1 MHYSLANF
9 LFEYKWS
16 YHWSTLVVRVRF
28 NWRCFA
34 METSHYMLSELQ
46 STFYCCCCCYCCM
59 PQTGTLHATHTQ
71 RHTDAVAGLTGV
83 CQYVATTRHRH
94 WRRVAQCLV
103 SSRLVS
109 SGLDSIR
116 QLPACLACLGESTL
130 NSSFKWCRSHWQH
143 LAQHQLKLQQHE
155 AERVAGRTCQAK
167 LIASLVVF
175 LHWPHV
181 AATRGSKAKQ
191 FASTSSSSFLH
202 FRQRLTN
209 FQMPLRRRCMQHRRH
224 RAHATGQT
232 GGGLP
237 KTGPGLTA
245 RLAAAAV

>member
-1 MHYSLANF
+1 MFCDGNIALHVERAAEHL
-9 LFEYKWS
+9 L
-16 YHWSTLVVRVRF
+16 L
-28 NWRCFA
+28 
-34 METSHYMLSELQ
+34 LLLLLL
-46 STFYCCCCCYCCM
+46 
-59 PQTGTLHATHTQ
+59 LHATDGHAACNTHTHAQ

-155 AERVAGRTCQAK
+155 AAWGRTCGRQNVPSQINCFVSC
-167 LIASLVVF
+167 LSPL
-175 LHWPHV
+175 
-181 AATRGSKAKQ
+181 AACGSHKRQQSKAVC
-191 FASTSSSSFLH
+191 FDF
-202 FRQRLTN
+202 FFFILTLPPAIDKFPN
-209 FQMPLRRRCMQHRRH
+209 AIKKAL
-224 RAHATGQT
+224 HATSQASRPCNRPNRWWPPQNRART
-232 GGGLP
+232 DCPTLP
-237 KTGPGLTA
+237 S